1 MSDKVIVTKAKLTA
15 IADEIRSKLE
25 SADTYTL
32 DDMPDAIE
40 SISGGGGSNMQ
51 LICDIDFTESFYNK
65 VTNIPATPR
74 GSITLT
80 EGTGINMTK
89 STDAVLLPIQINI
102 NTDVVLE
109 IEIDNLDTT
118 GISWSG
124 VNNIV
129 TFGRGYEGKGGFS
142 YLVNSKYASEYTGF
156 AIIGEDAGTW
166 ADTNS
171 DIDETFF
178 EDGKFY
184 IEINR
189 YGYVTVYNDNGEEI
203 KQTQYPFGLS
213 GALASLIQTIIMGG
227 IHSNSY
233 TGFGNYTLKSIKAYQ
248 GFKYDLSENNQLVYG
263 YTEEENYVGNAI
275 PLLTLNEGTD
285 YSNYLSYDTTT
296 KEFTVLQDF
305 DGFVVLETYNYQSS
319 GSNPEGQLLLNDEIV
334 LYNRWRNNDLARAN
348 QGRLQ
353 GGQKFSFKTG
363 DRISPKNPS
372 NNGRAL
378 ENIYIYKL

>member
-1 MSDKVIVTKAKLTA
+1 MSDKVVVTKSKLTA
-15 IADEIRSKLE
+15 IANKIRSRL
-25 SADTYTL
+25 DVQTTYLL
-32 DDMPDAIE
+32 DDMPDAIDD
-40 SISGGGGSNMQ
+40 IGGGGMQ

-80 EGTGINMTK
+80 EGTGISMTK
-89 STDAVLLPIQINI
+89 STNAVLLPIQINI
-102 NTDVVLE
+102 NTDIVLE
-109 IEIDNLDTT
+109 IEIDDLDTT

-142 YLVNSKYASEYTGF
+142 YLVNSKYASNYTGY
-156 AIIGEDAGTW
+156 AIIGEDSGTW

-171 DIDETFF
+171 NIDETFF

-189 YGYVTVYNDNGEEI
+189 YGYVTVYNDNGDEI
-203 KQTQYPFGLS
+203 KQTQYPFGLN
-213 GALASLIQTIIMGG
+213 GALTSIIQTIIMGG
-227 IHSNSY
+227 FHSNSY

-263 YTEEENYVGNAI
+263 YTEEENYVGTAI
-275 PLLTLNEGTD
+275 PLLTLDEGTD
-285 YSNYLSYDTTT
+285 YSNYLSYNTTT

-305 DGFVVLETYNYQSS
+305 DGFIVLETYNYKSAS
-319 GSNPEGQLLLNDEIV
+319 SNPQGQLLLNDKIV
-334 LYNRWRNNDLARAN
+334 LYNNWRNNDLARAN

-353 GGQKFSFKTG
+353 GGQNFSLKTG
-363 DRISPKNPS
+363 DRISPYNPS
-372 NNGRAL
+372 NNGNAL
-378 ENIYIYKL
+378 ENIYIYKC